1 MNGSGFAI
9 LEASLVGLRCDEMGV
24 LGLDSLQYSLLHD
37 LGQMRSHHNGSYF
50 IKIAG
55 TLSECLLK
63 RN

>member
-1 MNGSGFAI
+1 MDGSGFAI
-9 LEASLVGLRCDEMGV
+9 LEAGLVDLRCDEMGV
-24 LGLDSLQYSLLHD
+24 LGFDSLQYSLLHD

-50 IKIAG
+50 FKIAG